1 MNRSEEKTKPPGL
14 GCLDGYPSNIPYN
27 LCVSILADEDL
38 MYHNHGDRFLPL
50 IIGGLPGLGQVD
62 HSASLVLL
70 VLQFLHPLLESQ
82 TVPLELAG
90 LLVGD
95 GQ

>member
-1 MNRSEEKTKPPGL
+1 
-14 GCLDGYPSNIPYN
+14 
-27 LCVSILADEDL
+27 
-38 MYHNHGDRFLPL
+38 MYHNHGDRLLPL
-50 IIGGLPGLGQVD
+50 IISGLPGLGQVD

-70 VLQFLHPLLESQ
+70 VLQFLHPLIESQ